1 MALVRRFQTVR
12 SLLRTAGSTESSSL
26 PFRSGNEF
34 SWNQAGD
41 GFRLGRWR
49 SFHSSLCHVPDTLGK
64 SVYSSLYESH
74 NAASPHL
81 LRSTM
86 IAESVPFSSDKR
98 FATTQVKAPPQLQKT
113 GAVRVSMVSPG
124 FVYEPYALHEKIP
137 WWRRCFT
144 RSGWKR
150 TKEDF
155 VRELRSA
162 YAIAKLRKTGYSKN
176 KFYIEALELYKEI
189 NIMMANGDKK
199 TIRKNVTE
207 RMYSA
212 LKNEI
217 KQREAM
223 WGSVYWEM
231 VEPVIKIKT
240 LQARLATHLYI
251 FFILLTTLQIG
262 IDRTDLSKAFIQLTL
277 EFLTKQKFEAY
288 DAKGNVVAGDKK
300 KEVLVRDIWVFEKSL
315 FHTGAYWRLCGR
327 IEFPKKDKIQPAL

>member
-12 SLLRTAGSTESSSL
+12 SLLRSRESSSL
-26 PFRSGNEF
+26 PGNEF
-34 SWNQAGD
+34 SWTQVGD
-41 GFRLGRWR
+41 DFRLGHWR
-49 SFHSSLCHVPDTLGK
+49 SFHSSLCHVPDTHGK
-64 SVYSSLYESH
+64 SVYPRLYESL
-74 NAASPHL
+74 NASTHL

-98 FATTQVKAPPQLQKT
+98 YATTQAKAPPQLQKT

-124 FVYEPYALHEKIP
+124 FVYEPYSLHEKIP

-176 KFYIEALELYKEI
+176 KFYVEALDLYKEI

-217 KQREAM
+217 KQREAR

-231 VEPVIKIKT
+231 VEPAIKIKT
-240 LQARLATHLYI
+240 LQARL
-251 FFILLTTLQIG
+251 IG
-262 IDRTDLSKAFIQLTL
+262 IDRTDLNKAFIQLTL
-277 EFLTKQKFEAY
+277 EFLTKQKFEVY

-315 FHTGAYWRLCGR
+315 FHTGACWRLCGR
-327 IEFPKKDKIQPAL
+327 IEFPSKDKIQPAL